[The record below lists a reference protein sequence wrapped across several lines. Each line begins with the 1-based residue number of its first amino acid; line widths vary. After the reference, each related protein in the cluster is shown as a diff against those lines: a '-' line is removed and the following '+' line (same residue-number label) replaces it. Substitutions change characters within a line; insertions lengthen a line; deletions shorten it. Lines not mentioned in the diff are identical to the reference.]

1 MDIDYLLI
9 ILPSIIFLGVFG
21 LILIIWHGH
30 FRSKKEKVHL
40 NAEDSVTEP
49 SSQTKPYSQQSD
61 FWQGA
66 ARMKQP
72 ECINIHEDCE
82 LSGNTAKNSSA
93 KSISTTSRLEP
104 TLTQSNIKEE
114 TTNST
119 NCATQHDIDNYIILQ
134 LMAPQQ
140 RPYRGYE
147 LIQTLT
153 SAGFHYGRM
162 NIFHF
167 YADPLSKKELLF
179 SLASAIEPGTFDL
192 DNTGEIVCPG
202 LCLFMSIHK
211 VKSALTALDLMWE
224 TAQILAQDL
233 GGILCDRQLQPIE
246 DLTRYHTQLHTYA

>member
-21 LILIIWHGH
+21 LILIIWHGN
-30 FRSKKEKVHL
+30 FRSKKEKNNL
-40 NAEDSVTEP
+40 NTENSITEP
-49 SSQTKPYSQQSD
+49 PSK
-61 FWQGA
+61 A
-66 ARMKQP
+66 
-72 ECINIHEDCE
+72 E
-82 LSGNTAKNSSA
+82 LS
-93 KSISTTSRLEP
+93 TSRLEP
-104 TLTQSNIKEE
+104 TLTQSRQGESISHTK
-114 TTNST
+114 S
-119 NCATQHDIDNYIILQ
+119 ATQYDIDNYIILQ

-153 SAGFHYGRM
+153 SAGFHYGKM

-167 YADPLSKKELLF
+167 YADPLNKKELLF

-192 DNTGEIVCPG
+192 DHTGEIVCPG

-211 VKSALTALDLMWE
+211 VKSALTAFDLMWE

-233 GGILCDRQLQPIE
+233 GGILCDRQLQPID
-246 DLTRYHTQLHTYA
+246 DLTRYHTQLHAYA

>member
-21 LILIIWHGH
+21 LILIIWHGN
-30 FRSKKEKVHL
+30 FRCKKEKIHL
-40 NAEDSVTEP
+40 NTDPLITQSPSKTEP
-49 SSQTKPYSQQSD
+49 
-61 FWQGA
+61 
-66 ARMKQP
+66 
-72 ECINIHEDCE
+72 
-82 LSGNTAKNSSA
+82 L
-93 KSISTTSRLEP
+93 TSRLEP
-104 TLTQSNIKEE
+104 TLTKSSLKEE
-114 TTNST
+114 NTNHT
-119 NCATQHDIDNYIILQ
+119 NTSTQHDIDNYIILQ
-134 LMAPQQ
+134 LMAPTQ

-153 SAGFHYGRM
+153 SAGFHYGKM

-167 YADPLSKKELLF
+167 YADPPNKTELLF

-211 VKSALTALDLMWE
+211 VKSALTAFDVMWD

-233 GGILCDRQLQPIE
+233 GGTLCDRQLLPID
-246 DLTRYHTQLHTYA
+246 DLTRYHSQLHAYA

>member
-30 FRSKKEKVHL
+30 FRSKKEKIHL
-40 NAEDSVTEP
+40 NAEDAVTESP
-49 SSQTKPYSQQSD
+49 SK
-61 FWQGA
+61 A
-66 ARMKQP
+66 
-72 ECINIHEDCE
+72 E
-82 LSGNTAKNSSA
+82 LS
-93 KSISTTSRLEP
+93 TSRLEP
-104 TLTQSNIKEE
+104 TLTKSNLKEE
-114 TTNST
+114 ITNST
-119 NCATQHDIDNYIILQ
+119 NSTTQHDIDNYIILQ

-153 SAGFHYGRM
+153 SAGFHYGKM

-167 YADPLSKKELLF
+167 YADSLSKKELLF

-211 VKSALTALDLMWE
+211 VKSALTAFDLMWE

-233 GGILCDRQLQPIE
+233 GGILCDRQLQPID
-246 DLTRYHTQLHTYA
+246 DLTCYHSQLHAYA

>member
-21 LILIIWHGH
+21 LILIIWHGN
-30 FRSKKEKVHL
+30 FRSKKEKINL
-40 NAEDSVTEP
+40 NTNHSITQPPSKTEP
-49 SSQTKPYSQQSD
+49 
-61 FWQGA
+61 
-66 ARMKQP
+66 
-72 ECINIHEDCE
+72 
-82 LSGNTAKNSSA
+82 L
-93 KSISTTSRLEP
+93 TSRLEP
-104 TLTQSNIKEE
+104 TLTKSGLNEE
-114 TTNST
+114 NTNTS
-119 NCATQHDIDNYIILQ
+119 TQHEIDNYIILQ
-134 LMAPQQ
+134 LMAPTQ

-153 SAGFHYGRM
+153 SAGFHYGKM

-167 YADPLSKKELLF
+167 YADPLNKTELLF

-211 VKSALTALDLMWE
+211 VKSALTAFDVMWD

-233 GGILCDRQLQPIE
+233 GGTLCDRQLLPID
-246 DLTRYHTQLHTYA
+246 DLTHYHSQLHAYA